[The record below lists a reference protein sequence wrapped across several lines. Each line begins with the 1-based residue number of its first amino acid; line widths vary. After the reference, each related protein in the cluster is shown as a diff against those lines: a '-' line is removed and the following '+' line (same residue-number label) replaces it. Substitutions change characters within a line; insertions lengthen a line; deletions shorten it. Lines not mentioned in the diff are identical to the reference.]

1 MSIYRSTNKKTGITY
16 VIESH
21 SYWDKELKAPRNT
34 KKIIGKIDPISGE
47 VIETRKRGSKKVS
60 STSDD
65 SADYKTLYENALKEI
80 EKKDNE
86 IQNLKEEV
94 SSLLSSDEQI
104 LKDAINSLKTHSAR
118 ISTAARKYSA

>member
-47 VIETRKRGSKKVS
+47 VIETRRRGSKNAA

-65 SADYKTLYENALKEI
+65 SADYKTLYENALKEL
-80 EKKDNE
+80 ERKDKE
-86 IQNLKEEV
+86 IQNLKAEV
-94 SSLLSSDEQI
+94 SALLSSDEQI
-104 LKDAINSLKTHSAR
+104 LRDAIHSLQAHAAR
-118 ISTAARKYSA
+118 ISTAAGKYSA